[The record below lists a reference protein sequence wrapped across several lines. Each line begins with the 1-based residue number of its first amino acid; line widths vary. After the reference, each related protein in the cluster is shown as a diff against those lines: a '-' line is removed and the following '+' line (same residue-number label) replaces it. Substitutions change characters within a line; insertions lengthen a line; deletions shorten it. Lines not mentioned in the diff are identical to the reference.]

1 MLDSL
6 EALFPCANL
15 KLDGLPFCE
24 LDFAEHVALDYDYFI
39 ELVNLRINDLV
50 LDCVD
55 SPRLNLFHIDIEELG
70 EVSEGEV
77 GHLGVKSANLHIGL
91 LDNKFL
97 FC

>member
-55 SPRLNLFHIDIEELG
+55 SPRLNLFHIDLKQ
-70 EVSEGEV
+70 
-77 GHLGVKSANLHIGL
+77 KSAL
-91 LDNKFL
+91 LEPE
-97 FC
+97 